1 MVGQHVNNALATHWQ
16 CVGNMLATSTTRSIV
31 AQRCQLVETV
41 HQIRRVCLMST
52 DLWPGVYIFPFL
64 PGGGKRMQ
72 VKTDGDKNG
81 GKVQGRKIKGK
92 KKKKG
97 KRKRKKQR
105 EMIEGGIGI
114 SFFSLQGQKIRIGSK
129 KNKKALVFKDKRKLI
144 MRI

>member
-1 MVGQHVNNALATHWQ
+1 
-16 CVGNMLATSTTRSIV
+16 
-31 AQRCQLVETV
+31 
-41 HQIRRVCLMST
+41 
-52 DLWPGVYIFPFL
+52 
-64 PGGGKRMQ
+64 MQ
-72 VKTDGDKNG
+72 VKTDGDKNARRG
-81 GKVQGRKIKGK
+81 ESSRPTEKIKGK